1 MNYCSLY
8 CRCVFCLV
16 KGPPRFWYF
25 YYLSRVVRQ
34 DSGPRSATRQAPPPQ
49 PPYYCHTKIL
59 LWEELRIA
67 VWTSHWAALQDNL
80 KAPVGSFP
88 SPCAFFLSSSSW
100 ITCWINILLLEQN
113 KPNYHSPPVF
123 GILNQ
128 IPRSVFIDAFSG
140 WKKNKGLQIFLIQA
154 FICKKPWKE

>member
-34 DSGPRSATRQAPPPQ
+34 DPGLGPPPGMSPIPPP
-49 PPYYCHTKIL
+49 PPYCCHTKIL

-113 KPNYHSPPVF
+113 KPNNHSPPVF

-128 IPRSVFIDAFSG
+128 ILHSVFLDAFSG
-140 WKKNKGLQIFLIQA
+140 WKKIFLIQA
-154 FICKKPWKE
+154 FIWKKKKLWKE